1 MLSPGDT
8 SAIRAETILV
18 VEDDHTVQ
26 KALKRL
32 FEFEGY
38 KVETCSDGQSAIDT
52 YKTVEPT
59 AVVLDLGLPVVS
71 GEVVLR
77 EIRREAQ
84 LLPIVV
90 VTAVSDDDAKTL
102 MLELGAD
109 DYVTKPFSPRELLAR
124 VKSAI
129 CRTSY
134 LRG

>member
-1 MLSPGDT
+1 MLSPGDI
-8 SAIRAETILV
+8 SAVRAETILV

-26 KALKRL
+26 RALKRL

-71 GEVVLR
+71 GKDVLR

-90 VTAVSDDDAKTL
+90 VTAVSDDDAKTSTTAARSSHR
-102 MLELGAD
+102 AD
-109 DYVTKPFSPRELLAR
+109 R
-124 VKSAI
+124 VH
-129 CRTSY
+129 
-134 LRG
+134 

>member
-1 MLSPGDT
+1 M
-8 SAIRAETILV
+8 